1 MHTLLSWFQW
11 CVYIDCVLCV
21 QNHGCTSF
29 MDDDIR
35 GEDNCNVNDQLE
47 INDGGKFYFFCSACT
62 HKHFS

>member
-1 MHTLLSWFQW
+1 M
-11 CVYIDCVLCV
+11 YIF
-21 QNHGCTSF
+21 HGCTSF

-35 GEDNCNVNDQLE
+35 GEDTCNMNDQLE